1 MTASA
6 AMKVMVDR
14 YQFLDANDLVGSVEH
29 LVQEIREN
37 ALQLRMVQIGETFS
51 RFRRVVRDVSN
62 ELGKQIELTI
72 QGESLNSIKSL
83 LKRLM
88 TL

>member
-1 MTASA
+1 MR
-6 AMKVMVDR
+6 VMVDK
-14 YQFLDANDLVGSVEH
+14 YHLLDANDQVSSVEH

-72 QGESLNSIKSL
+72 QGGESELDKIVVEKL
-83 LKRLM
+83 
-88 TL
+88 TIH